1 MCEYCEGDRE
11 IVFNKFMRIKV
22 EKFIDNLTL
31 RVDTRESTHTRVDI
45 NYCPMCGRKLG
56 EEK

>member
-56 EEK
+56 K